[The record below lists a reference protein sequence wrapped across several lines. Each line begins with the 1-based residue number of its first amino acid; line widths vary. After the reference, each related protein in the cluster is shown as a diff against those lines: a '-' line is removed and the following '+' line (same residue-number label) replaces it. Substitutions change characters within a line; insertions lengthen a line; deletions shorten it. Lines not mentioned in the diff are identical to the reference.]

1 MSVRYRDDKKTDCK
15 MQGGLIMY
23 RDYEDPRQLE
33 AQRDELKL
41 RMETETD
48 TETLISMHETLM
60 DLEQR
65 INHAWADEEWG

>member
-1 MSVRYRDDKKTDCK
+1 
-15 MQGGLIMY
+15 MY

-65 INHAWADEEWG
+65 INHAWTDEEFDMETR